1 MSLKSMAIPPVPPD
15 TARIARAAFRK
26 GNLYLKL
33 RDELGTLVQDSDF
46 VSLFAREGFPAIPP
60 WRLALVTVLQFR
72 ENLSDRQ
79 AAEAVRARIDWKY
92 LLSLELSDAG
102 FDFSVLSEFR
112 ARLVKGGAE
121 ELLLEKLLSW
131 SQAAGLVKAR
141 GKQRTDSTHVVAA
154 IRFMNRLELVSE
166 TVRAALN
173 ELAILAPDWVRTVAL
188 PEWYERYRQRNEE
201 GRLPKGQ
208 TAREAY
214 ARTVGED
221 GFRILEALE
230 TAVAPAGLRDAPS
243 VKTLRQVWEQH
254 YERFLSLPGATEGAT
269 RLQARWKDLR
279 ELPRAAE
286 QLESPYDLDAR
297 YCTKRSTRW
306 LGYKVHY
313 TETCDL
319 DNVYLIT
326 QVQTTPATLHDIHCT
341 APIQAAL
348 QHRNLL
354 PQEHIVYAAYIVAA
368 VLVSSQQEY
377 GITLVGPPRPNSSWH
392 TKQAGGYTR
401 EQFRVEWDQHQ
412 VWCPHG
418 KVSST
423 WTERGLGT
431 ATPSISVHF
440 RQQDCTP
447 CPTRALCTR
456 SPKQPRHLNLLPQVQ
471 HEALLAA
478 RQHQASEAGQQRYK
492 RRAGIEGTLS
502 HGVQSFGLRRS
513 RYRGLKKTHFQH
525 VMTAVAMNV
534 GRIVV
539 WLDHIPR
546 AKTRISRFA
555 ALAA

>member
-1 MSLKSMAIPPVPPD
+1 MSLKPMPIPPVPPD
-15 TARIARAAFRK
+15 TARVARAAFRK

-33 RDELGTLVQDSDF
+33 RDELGTVVQDSDF
-46 VSLFAREGFPAIPP
+46 VSLFGKEGFPALPP

-72 ENLSDRQ
+72 EQLSDRQ
-79 AAEAVRARIDWKY
+79 AADAVRARIDWKY

-112 ARLVKGGAE
+112 ARLVRGRAA
-121 ELLLEKLLSW
+121 ELLLEKLLAW

-154 IRFMNRLELVSE
+154 IRYMNRLELVGE
-166 TVRAALN
+166 TLRAALN
-173 ELAILAPDWVRTVAL
+173 DLAVLAPDWVRGIVA
-188 PEWYERYRQRNEE
+188 PEWYDRYRQRSEE

-208 TAREAY
+208 EAREAY

-221 GFRILEALE
+221 GFRVLEALE
-230 TAVAPAGLRDAPS
+230 TATAPPGLREIPS
-243 VKTLRQVWEQH
+243 VETLRRVWQQH
-254 YERFLSLPGATEGAT
+254 YERLSSPQGEAGGAA
-269 RLQARWKDLR
+269 RPPVRWKDLR

-297 YCTKRSTRW
+297 YCTKRSTQW

-319 DNVYLIT
+319 DQVYLIT

-341 APIQAAL
+341 VPIQAAL
-348 QHRNLL
+348 QQRELL
-354 PQEHIVYAAYIVAA
+354 PQEHLVDAAYIDAA
-368 VLVSSQQEY
+368 VLVSSHQEY
-377 GITLVGPPRPNSSWH
+377 GITLVGPPRPNPSWH
-392 TKQAGGYTR
+392 TKQEGSYTR
-401 EQFRVEWDQHQ
+401 EQFAVDWDQRQ
-412 VWCPHG
+412 VRCPHG
-418 KVSST
+418 KISST

-440 RQQDCTP
+440 RKRDCTP

-456 SPKQPRHLNLLPQVQ
+456 SPDQPRHLNLQPQAR
-471 HEALLAA
+471 HEALQAA
-478 RQHQASEAGQQRYK
+478 RTVHATAAEQERYK

-502 HGVQSFGLRRS
+502 HGVQNFGLRRS
-513 RYRGLKKTHFQH
+513 RYRGLAKTHLQH

-534 GRIVV
+534 GRIVA
-539 WLDHIPR
+539 WWEGRPR
-546 AKTRISRFA
+546 AKTRTSRFA
-555 ALAA
+555 ALTA